1 MPSVRLSSLGF
12 KYQAPSCL
20 SIIPYS
26 IKIDL
31 IFIRYVTHVWLLSF
45 EPKNI
50 GLCLFSNSRFALIK
64 SNLKFILIYSGSCHL
79 NQNIGLCSFKFK
91 ICSDQAQF
99 RIYSDSRS
107 ILMNAIQDLFCFKI
121 HSGVN
126 QLKACSNEG

>member
-1 MPSVRLSSLGF
+1 MFGSK
-12 KYQAPSCL
+12 KY
-20 SIIPYS
+20 
-26 IKIDL
+26 
-31 IFIRYVTHVWLLSF
+31 WLV
-45 EPKNI
+45 
-50 GLCLFSNSRFALIK
+50 LFSDSRFALIK